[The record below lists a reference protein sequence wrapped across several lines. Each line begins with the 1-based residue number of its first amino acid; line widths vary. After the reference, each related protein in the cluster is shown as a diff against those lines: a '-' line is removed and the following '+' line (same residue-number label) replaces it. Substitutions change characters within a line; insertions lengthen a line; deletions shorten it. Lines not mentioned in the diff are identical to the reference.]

1 MIVKYSKFLV
11 ALAGAVVTVLVQ
23 FYADNTVLQALLPVL
38 TALGV
43 YQVPNKG

>member
-1 MIVKYSKFLV
+1 MGKYSKFVVAVVGFGVSLASVYFGNAQWLPPLV
-11 ALAGAVVTVLVQ
+11 A
-23 FYADNTVLQALLPVL
+23 FL

>member
-1 MIVKYSKFLV
+1 MKYSKFII
-11 ALAGAVVTVLVQ
+11 ALAGAVLTVLVQ
-23 FYADNTVLQALLPVL
+23 FYADNSVLQAVLPVL